1 MLSLSEGNVLVQS
14 PYMVTDQ
21 AGTSNIQ
28 NLAEDAVWEYS
39 ETMKDLESKMKEE
52 SEMAKETEVDDVGMG
67 EFIDYINELCN
78 KKSVAEVKE
87 ESYML
92 KLSVL

>member
-21 AGTSNIQ
+21 AGPSNIQ

-52 SEMAKETEVDDVGMG
+52 SERW
-67 EFIDYINELCN
+67 
-78 KKSVAEVKE
+78 
-87 ESYML
+87 L
-92 KLSVL
+92 KRQK